1 MAYIKFSPDLL
12 LGVSELQRWKEFTD
26 DAGFR
31 KNILDNSTS
40 FGLIKNNFLD
50 PTFNNGKVER
60 DLDTFVGQKTIKVRK
75 LTGID
80 NNGNF
85 LYSKEVNGIPVPF
98 NDNWYWVKAKYA
110 ISNAEKGK
118 FTISENGDLIDI
130 SGEAELLKM
139 FRVKPHFPTRIKF
152 INSTFNTLEYDVLD
166 VIDNQRAILSHPA
179 TNAAGQA
186 QFQAEANLQIAIVG
200 TFTKN
205 KTIEAINKQIFNY
218 DYASIELVQETITN
232 TKPAYTPNQE
242 FYLARVKATGSTVI
256 IQDKRNE
263 YWQTNS
269 EEKQVILPNP
279 SPCIGIESIQFNNYY
294 SAQDRNIVKIA
305 WGMRSNNWSI
315 DSSNNILTINSGVG
329 GKFKTV
335 NDFTNGDF
343 DGWVVYTATAKKR
356 KVLSSVKQGSAINLT
371 LDVLD
376 VDDFSADGGAT
387 FYLSYITIV
396 PDCEE
401 VEIIFIPNPADNNN
415 AFTDRFVFPANIQ
428 PARCDVLVYA
438 DPAVDYL
445 VEYRYKSG
453 ENYSNWYLLP
463 SDAVGY
469 YTETS
474 FDTNGNFKQVL
485 ADRVK
490 FPYVQNL
497 NSGYI
502 RMFLSPD
509 CLRRFRTNVDKGDL
523 IGVEEITTFD
533 SNAVIDLIVG
543 TAKNYQYIHGD
554 IVINN
559 DIFFALDSSKAVE
572 GNEFR
577 IHLDCTSLNL
587 NGTNIY
593 IVENYGLDNQKI
605 LKKIEQGDVY
615 EMLNQ
620 EGGLVFTLKYKGVN
634 DLDWIISQNYDLGK
648 PFETTMFEGN
658 VNQFFDTDGN
668 GMVRGYYGW
677 QLHTILN
684 QGRTPVGFG
693 TRTETY
699 ANGNIAIKNFN
710 IGDTGGEMNHQ
721 LTVPELA
728 KHKHVI
734 QGIEGGDKTII
745 IMIHVLQVVI
755 KIQMKH
761 HSSLIIPMLVN

>member
-12 LGVSELQRWKEFTD
+12 LGVSELQRWKEFSD

-269 EEKQVILPNP
+269 EEKQVIL
-279 SPCIGIESIQFNNYY
+279 
-294 SAQDRNIVKIA
+294 
-305 WGMRSNNWSI
+305 
-315 DSSNNILTINSGVG
+315 T
-329 GKFKTV
+329 
-335 NDFTNGDF
+335 
-343 DGWVVYTATAKKR
+343 
-356 KVLSSVKQGSAINLT
+356 
-371 LDVLD
+371 
-376 VDDFSADGGAT
+376 
-387 FYLSYITIV
+387 
-396 PDCEE
+396 
-401 VEIIFIPNPADNNN
+401 
-415 AFTDRFVFPANIQ
+415 
-428 PARCDVLVYA
+428 
-438 DPAVDYL
+438 
-445 VEYRYKSG
+445 
-453 ENYSNWYLLP
+453 
-463 SDAVGY
+463 
-469 YTETS
+469 
-474 FDTNGNFKQVL
+474 
-485 ADRVK
+485 
-490 FPYVQNL
+490 
-497 NSGYI
+497 
-502 RMFLSPD
+502 
-509 CLRRFRTNVDKGDL
+509 
-523 IGVEEITTFD
+523 
-533 SNAVIDLIVG
+533 
-543 TAKNYQYIHGD
+543 
-554 IVINN
+554 
-559 DIFFALDSSKAVE
+559 
-572 GNEFR
+572 
-577 IHLDCTSLNL
+577 
-587 NGTNIY
+587 
-593 IVENYGLDNQKI
+593 
-605 LKKIEQGDVY
+605 
-615 EMLNQ
+615 
-620 EGGLVFTLKYKGVN
+620 
-634 DLDWIISQNYDLGK
+634 
-648 PFETTMFEGN
+648 
-658 VNQFFDTDGN
+658 
-668 GMVRGYYGW
+668 
-677 QLHTILN
+677 
-684 QGRTPVGFG
+684 
-693 TRTETY
+693 
-699 ANGNIAIKNFN
+699 
-710 IGDTGGEMNHQ
+710 
-721 LTVPELA
+721 
-728 KHKHVI
+728 
-734 QGIEGGDKTII
+734 
-745 IMIHVLQVVI
+745 
-755 KIQMKH
+755 
-761 HSSLIIPMLVN
+761 